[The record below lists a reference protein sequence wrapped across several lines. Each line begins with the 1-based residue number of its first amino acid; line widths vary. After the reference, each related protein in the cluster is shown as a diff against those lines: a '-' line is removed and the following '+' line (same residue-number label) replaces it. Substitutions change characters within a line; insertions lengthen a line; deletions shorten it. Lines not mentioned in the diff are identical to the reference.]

1 MCPLIRQ
8 EKLSLSAG
16 LMTFH
21 CMAILHQL
29 VRDNNKKHDWVFI
42 HSAQHENVSKAEVL
56 AELESIAVMICKPT

>member
-1 MCPLIRQ
+1 MCLLIRQ

-29 VRDNNKKHDWVFI
+29 VWDNDKKRDCVFI
-42 HSAQHENVSKAEVL
+42 YSGQHENVSKAEVL
-56 AELESIAVMICKPT
+56 AELENIAVMICKPT